1 MNRFFT
7 LAMLADDEM
16 PTIGELIDELF
27 SLNLGDYD
35 NLGISA
41 STLTGLRGIIVA
53 LFIGVVIGAISSMFN
68 RRVLGDF
75 VRALTSEGCR
85 TPESAK
91 TLAELGFLK
100 NTAVRASLRAGGVL
114 GRVVSCVEED
124 AYNASVVEKR
134 GIYELRAAES
144 GEKTAPFRVVPY
156 KRDIS
161 TAHFYIPAEKCDS
174 AEMRFRKKGTNWA
187 VLVIGIIASAVLL
200 WLVLRILPELLQ
212 MLDNF
217 VGGAGA

>member
-7 LAMLADDEM
+7 LAMLADNEM

-35 NLGISA
+35 NLGISG

-53 LFIGVVIGAISSMFN
+53 LFIGVIIGAISSMFN

-75 VRALTSEGCR
+75 VRALTSGGCR

-114 GRVVSCVEED
+114 GRSYPVSRRTRTTRLLSK
-124 AYNASVVEKR
+124 NAVFMSFAPP
-134 GIYELRAAES
+134 RAAKRPRRSAWSPTNAIFRRRIFTSRRRNATARRCAS
-144 GEKTAPFRVVPY
+144 G
-156 KRDIS
+156 
-161 TAHFYIPAEKCDS
+161 
-174 AEMRFRKKGTNWA
+174 KKERTGRS
-187 VLVIGIIASAVLL
+187 L
-200 WLVLRILPELLQ
+200 
-212 MLDNF
+212 
-217 VGGAGA
+217 

>member
-7 LAMLADDEM
+7 LAMLADNEM

-53 LFIGVVIGAISSMFN
+53 LFIGVIIGAISSMFN

-75 VRALTSEGCR
+75 VRALTSGGCR

-114 GRVVSCVEED
+114 RAVP
-124 AYNASVVEKR
+124 R
-134 GIYELRAAES
+134 GPLQTRYFDGAFLHP
-144 GEKTAPFRVVPY
+144 GG
-156 KRDIS
+156 
-161 TAHFYIPAEKCDS
+161 
-174 AEMRFRKKGTNWA
+174 EMRQRGDALQKKRN
-187 VLVIGIIASAVLL
+187 
-200 WLVLRILPELLQ
+200 ELGGPC
-212 MLDNF
+212 DRHNSIRRAF
-217 VGGAGA
+217 VAGVEDPARAFADA

>member
-7 LAMLADDEM
+7 LALLADEKM

-35 NLGISA
+35 NLGISG

-53 LFIGVVIGAISSMFN
+53 LFIGAVIGAISSIFN
-68 RRVLGDF
+68 KRVLGDF

-85 TPESAK
+85 TPEGAK
-91 TLAELGFLK
+91 TIAELGFLK

-134 GIYELRAAES
+134 IVYELRAAES

-156 KRDIS
+156 KRDIICAIFS
-161 TAHFYIPAEKCDS
+161 INLNTCA
-174 AEMRFRKKGTNWA
+174 
-187 VLVIGIIASAVLL
+187 
-200 WLVLRILPELLQ
+200 
-212 MLDNF
+212 
-217 VGGAGA
+217 

>member
-53 LFIGVVIGAISSMFN
+53 LFIGVIIGAISSMFN

-114 GRVVSCVEED
+114 GRVVS
-124 AYNASVVEKR
+124 
-134 GIYELRAAES
+134 
-144 GEKTAPFRVVPY
+144 
-156 KRDIS
+156 
-161 TAHFYIPAEKCDS
+161 
-174 AEMRFRKKGTNWA
+174 
-187 VLVIGIIASAVLL
+187 
-200 WLVLRILPELLQ
+200 
-212 MLDNF
+212 
-217 VGGAGA
+217 

>member
-41 STLTGLRGIIVA
+41 STLTGLRVI
-53 LFIGVVIGAISSMFN
+53 IGAISSMFN

-75 VRALTSEGCR
+75 VRALISEGCR

-114 GRVVSCVEED
+114 GRVVSCAEED

-134 GIYELRAAES
+134 GVYELRAAES